1 MDQTV
6 VKAEV
11 GRKVGSRSS
20 RRLRAEGR
28 LPAVVYGMDKD
39 PKPVDVSYAELRDVL
54 STDAGLNKVF
64 TLDVDGTQET
74 VICRSIQRDPIKRVA
89 IHADFIRIDPKK
101 PVSVKVPIVLV
112 GDDSG
117 VVDKGG
123 LIEQARFELEIE
135 VPGDSIP
142 LAIEADVTG
151 LTLDD
156 RIAVSDLNLPA
167 GATTSVSPEISIAA
181 PVVSRAAA
189 LMDELEAEEV
199 EGEEAE
205 AVEGG
210 EGGEAGDEPEASG
223 DSGSD
228 E

>member
-11 GRKVGSRSS
+11 GRKAGSRSS

-28 LPAVVYGMDKD
+28 LPAVVYGMDKA
-39 PKPVDVSYAELRDVL
+39 PRPVSVSYAELRDVL
-54 STDAGLNKVF
+54 STEAGLNKVF
-64 TLDVDGTQET
+64 TLEVDGTPET
-74 VICRSIQRDPIKRVA
+74 VICRSIQRDPIKRIA

-101 PVSVKVPIVLV
+101 PVVVRVPIVLV
-112 GDDSG
+112 GDDSAI
-117 VVDKGG
+117 VDQGG

-135 VPGDSIP
+135 VPADSIP
-142 LAIEADVTG
+142 LAIEADVTN

-156 RIAVSDLNLPA
+156 RIAVGDLKLPA
-167 GATTSVSPEISIAA
+167 GATTTISPEISIAA

-189 LMDELEAEEV
+189 LMDELEAEQA

-205 AVEGG
+205 DG
-210 EGGEAGDEPEASG
+210 EGGEDGDEAEAS
-223 DSGSD
+223 DDAGSD

>member
-1 MDQTV
+1 MDQIV

-11 GRKVGSRSS
+11 GRRAGSRSS

-28 LPAVVYGMDKD
+28 LPAVVYGMDQE
-39 PKPVDVSYAELRDVL
+39 PRPVAVSYAELRDVL
-54 STDAGLNKVF
+54 STEAGLNKVF
-64 TLDVDGTQET
+64 TLDVDGTPEI
-74 VICRSIQRDPIKRVA
+74 VICRSIQRDPIKRVV

-112 GDDSG
+112 GDDSAII
-117 VVDKGG
+117 DQGG

-135 VPGDSIP
+135 VPADSIP

-156 RIAVSDLNLPA
+156 RIAVGDLDLPP
-167 GATTSVSPEISIAA
+167 GATTSVPPEISVAA

-189 LMDELEAEEV
+189 LMDELEAEAA

-205 AVEGG
+205 EGEGG
-210 EGGEAGDEPEASG
+210 EGGEAGDEAEAS
-223 DSGSD
+223 DDAGSD

>member
-11 GRKVGSRSS
+11 GRKAGSRSS

-28 LPAVVYGMDKD
+28 LPAVVYGMDK
-39 PKPVDVSYAELRDVL
+39 PPRPVSVSYAELRDVL
-54 STDAGLNKVF
+54 STEAGLNKVF
-64 TLDVDGTQET
+64 TLEVDGTPET
-74 VICRSIQRDPIKRVA
+74 VICRSIQRDPIKRIA

-101 PVSVKVPIVLV
+101 PVVVMVPIVLV
-112 GDDSG
+112 GDDSAI
-117 VVDKGG
+117 VDQGG

-135 VPGDSIP
+135 VPADSIP
-142 LAIEADVTG
+142 VAIEADVTG

-156 RIAVSDLNLPA
+156 RIAVGDLNLPA
-167 GATTSVSPEISIAA
+167 GASTTISPEISIAA

-189 LMDELEAEEV
+189 LMDELEAEEAAEAA
-199 EGEEAE
+199 EGEE
-205 AVEGG
+205 G
-210 EGGEAGDEPEASG
+210 EGGEAGDEAEAT
-223 DSGSD
+223 DDAGSD

>member
-11 GRKVGSRSS
+11 GRKAGSRSS

-39 PKPVDVSYAELRDVL
+39 PRPVDVSYTELRDVL
-54 STDAGLNKVF
+54 STEAGLNKVF

-89 IHADFIRIDPKK
+89 IHVDFIRIDPKK
-101 PVSVKVPIVLV
+101 PVSVMVPIRLV
-112 GDDSG
+112 GDDSAIT
-117 VVDKGG
+117 DQGG
-123 LIEQARFELEIE
+123 LIEQVRFELELE

-142 LAIEADVTG
+142 VAIEADVSG

-156 RIAVSDLNLPA
+156 RIAVGDLRLPA
-167 GATTSVSPEISIAA
+167 GATTPVSPEISVAA

-189 LMDELEAEEV
+189 LMDELEAEEAAAD
-199 EGEEAE
+199 EGEEGE
-205 AVEGG
+205 DG
-210 EGGEAGDEPEASG
+210 EGGEAGEEAEASN
-223 DSGSD
+223 DAGSD